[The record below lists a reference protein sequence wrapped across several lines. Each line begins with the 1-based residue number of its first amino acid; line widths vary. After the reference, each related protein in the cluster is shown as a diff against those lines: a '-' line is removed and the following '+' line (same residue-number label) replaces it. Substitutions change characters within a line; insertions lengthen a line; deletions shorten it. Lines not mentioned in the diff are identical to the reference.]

1 MELILVRHAT
11 TQGNLEHR
19 FIGITDI
26 PILPQGEDLARSV
39 STGLPAV
46 DHVYR
51 SPLRRCQQTAALLW
65 PQHKDQTVVPGLRET
80 DFGPFEGKNHEELKN
95 DPLYLQW
102 LNDAD
107 LSKLPVGE
115 SVADCVHRL
124 TAAIQEVIADAKSH
138 GYSRVGVCTHGG
150 SLMAL
155 MDALSIPRRPHYY
168 DWECPNCSGYAVK
181 VEEEPLRLHLLSLV
195 GNWK

>member
-1 MELILVRHAT
+1 MELILIRHAT

-39 STGLPAV
+39 SAGLPTV

-51 SPLRRCQQTAALLW
+51 SPLCRCQQTAALLW
-65 PQHKDQTVVPGLRET
+65 PQHKEQTVVPGLRET
-80 DFGPFEGKNHEELKN
+80 DFGPFEGKNHEELKD

-115 SVADCVHRL
+115 SVAECVHRL
-124 TAAIQEVIADAKSH
+124 TTAIQEVITDAKSR

-155 MDALSIPRRPHYY
+155 MDALAR
-168 DWECPNCSGYAVK
+168 
-181 VEEEPLRLHLLSLV
+181 
-195 GNWK
+195 